1 MPLIG
6 CHVSTAG
13 GVENAPQRGKELGCD
28 AMQIFT
34 SNQMQW
40 KGSSISSE
48 SREKFING
56 LENSRVQQVV
66 AHDSYLINLG
76 SPDSEKLKKSRKAF
90 LEEIQRST
98 FLEIPY
104 IIFHPGS
111 HMGKGEDY
119 ALKVIAESLDYS
131 IESRPDSK
139 VEFLLENTAGQGT
152 NVGYSFEHLK
162 IIIDQSK
169 YPDRLG
175 VCYDTCHGF
184 TAGYDIVSEE
194 ASNRTFDEFDRII
207 GLDRLHVFHFND
219 SKRVLGSRIDRH
231 ECLGKGQIGWEPFY
245 RLVNDPRFSDLP
257 MILETP
263 GGDENFAREIA
274 ALKRIKNIG
283 DNF

>member
-119 ALKVIAESLDYS
+119 ALKVIAESLDD
-131 IESRPDSK
+131 I
-139 VEFLLENTAGQGT
+139 
-152 NVGYSFEHLK
+152 
-162 IIIDQSK
+162 
-169 YPDRLG
+169 LG
-175 VCYDTCHGF
+175 LGF
-184 TAGYDIVSEE
+184 A
-194 ASNRTFDEFDRII
+194 
-207 GLDRLHVFHFND
+207 
-219 SKRVLGSRIDRH
+219 
-231 ECLGKGQIGWEPFY
+231 
-245 RLVNDPRFSDLP
+245 
-257 MILETP
+257 
-263 GGDENFAREIA
+263 
-274 ALKRIKNIG
+274 
-283 DNF
+283 